1 MKFRL
6 KQILPEFDS
15 TAQGDAL
22 EFLGAV
28 YTSSCT
34 SCNQS
39 QCKLLDEYFSLH
51 TTNEMKW
58 TSCNETW
65 HCRANSYPVIPIYP
79 SNKGYMSCLSMQGHL
94 EVCLD
99 CKDLEGFCESCT
111 EMQGCT
117 TPFPTE
123 EVWQKTGGILHINAK
138 NVLDRKVQ

>member
-1 MKFRL
+1 MSGQGLTL
-6 KQILPEFDS
+6 KPDLQLLTNHMWNLQP
-15 TAQGDAL
+15 
-22 EFLGAV
+22 V
-28 YTSSCT
+28 SSVQT
-34 SCNQS
+34 HQMR
-39 QCKLLDEYFSLH
+39 YFFLH

-99 CKDLEGFCESCT
+99 CKDLDGFCESCT

-138 NVLDRKVQ
+138 NVLDRKSLDTWTI